1 MLQLA
6 CIRAGLLG
14 VLGVFASPVPAADL
28 PVDIRD
34 PWLRATV
41 PGQEVAAAYAEFV
54 ARRPLRLT
62 AVSSPLARSGALHEM
77 KEDGG
82 VMRMRNRRDLALP
95 AGRSVKLAPGGLH
108 IMLFGV
114 SGPLEAGRQVPL
126 RFEFRGSDGRTFSR
140 TVEATVRAVESD

>member
-1 MLQLA
+1 MRQLT
-6 CIRAGLLG
+6 CSRAGLLG
-14 VLGVFASPVPAADL
+14 ILGLVVSPVLAAQ
-28 PVDIRD
+28 PSVEIRD
-34 PWLRATV
+34 PWVRATV

-54 ARRPLRLT
+54 ASRPLRLT
-62 AVSSPLARSGALHEM
+62 AISSPLARSGALHEM
-77 KEDGG
+77 KEEGG
-82 VMRMRNRRDLALP
+82 VMRMRNRRDFALP